1 MKVLLISSYPT
12 KGCGVSKY
20 TEELIG
26 GLKENGTEVD
36 SMRIRFIEG
45 WLPSIK
51 AILRI
56 SRSVLSIKP
65 EIVHIQ
71 YTPTTSGPL
80 ILPFVLFLR
89 ILGSM
94 KLVVTCHEKP
104 DGYLK
109 HLKNRYLSAAFLLYE
124 KYLLRLTDRII
135 VHSRDHK
142 ERIIALYGIGNEKIV
157 IIPHGVPPR
166 PDITSAR
173 VLQVKDK
180 LRIGNETVITF
191 FGAIR
196 PNKGVEL
203 LIRAFS
209 NVLNNHANLIL
220 LIAGQV
226 PTSSRGYFERLIE
239 LVGSL
244 GIDKKVVFAG
254 FVEDFEIPGIIDI
267 SRMIVLPYTEST
279 QSGVLFREV
288 IPYSKPVIVS
298 DVGGLGE
305 ATKEYNIGIV
315 TPKGNVDL
323 LAEAIRRLLSDEGFA
338 RFIALNQ
345 ARVRESLSWTNISKR
360 HLEIYRQ
367 TIGKDDTTGQP
378 AD

>member
-1 MKVLLISSYPT
+1 MRVLLVSSYPT
-12 KGCGVSKY
+12 EGCGVSKY

-26 GLKENGTEVD
+26 ELRENGAEVE
-36 SMRIRFIEG
+36 SMRIRFMDG
-45 WLPSIK
+45 WLPSTK
-51 AILRI
+51 AILKI
-56 SRSVLSIKP
+56 SRSVLRNKP

-80 ILPFVLFLR
+80 ILPFALFSR
-89 ILGSM
+89 ILGST

-109 HLKNRYLSAAFLLYE
+109 HLKNRFLSAAFLLYE
-124 KYLLRLTDRII
+124 KYLLELAGRIV
-135 VHSRDHK
+135 VHSRDHR
-142 ERIIALYGIGNEKIV
+142 ERITALYGIRDEKIV
-157 IIPHGVPPR
+157 VIPHGVPPR
-166 PDITSAR
+166 MNVTDAQI
-173 VLQVKDK
+173 LQLKDK

-209 NVLNNHANLIL
+209 DVLNDQANLIL

-226 PTSSRGYFERLIE
+226 PASSREYFEGLIE
-239 LVGSL
+239 LVRSL
-244 GIDKKVVFAG
+244 GIEKEVRFAG
-254 FVEDFEIPGIIDI
+254 FVEENEIPAIFDV

-288 IPYSKPVIVS
+288 IPYSKPAIVS

-305 ATKEYNIGIV
+305 AAREYDVGIV
-315 TPKGNVDL
+315 TPQGNVDL
-323 LAEAIRRLLSDEGFA
+323 LAKAIRRLLSDEDSIGS
-338 RFIALNQ
+338 ITVNQ
-345 ARVRESLSWTNISKR
+345 ARARESLSWTNISKR
-360 HLEIYRQ
+360 HLEVYRRA
-367 TIGKDDTTGQP
+367 IGRDDAAREP